1 MFGSDRGRFYEEKKR
16 AVDNFTQNGPLIKT
30 MMTRCIHCTRCV
42 RFANEISNFSLGVLD
57 RGSNMEIGTYY
68 NIDLLDPLSGNIID
82 LCPVGALTSMP
93 YAFKQRSWES
103 NFFSNIDFLDSL
115 ASTVRVYVYA
125 NKITRILPA
134 LNEAL
139 NEEWITNKAR
149 FSYDSLLINRINYPK
164 LNLNNKYIVISW
176 DYAILWFFKFFK
188 NTILNNLNIIS
199 SIGFFSDL
207 QTTLSLKGFFNTF
220 GCSNILY
227 NLKKINWIFD
237 FKDLF
242 SLNILIEKL
251 ELIKF
256 YLFISCDLRLE
267 SPVLN
272 IRIKKNY
279 NLNKTN
285 ELYIYSYGLSLNY
298 STYPIKNLGNSI
310 YSFLKFLEGKQRFS
324 CDLFFKNFYSFFNL
338 NKNYNFYYNAALF
351 FGNSII
357 YRNDAKSFLSSFYSF
372 LKNKFTY
379 FSYNVVNSYLGFYS
393 FSSLILNNNILIN
406 KKNNSGLYYLLSNEL
421 NVNYD
426 KSKKNNYMIFQSFI
440 KNNLYYIA
448 DLIFSTASLY
458 EFDSLYLNLEGK
470 FRYIKQAVTPKDSTY
485 TDWEVISLLNI
496 FNKKR
501 NIIKG
506 NTLSKFYLIVKFF
519 NNIINYHCNFFLSIN
534 NYYTELFYNLGFNF
548 KNMDNNLY
556 NIDLKLN
563 ILWKVK
569 FLNTFFNSY
578 VNNYYISD
586 FFTKNS
592 KTMSFSSLKKYRIFK
607 LN

>member
-16 AVDNFTQNGPLIKT
+16 AVDNFSQNGPLIKT

-42 RFANEISNFSLGVLD
+42 RFANEVSNFSLGVLD

-82 LCPVGALTSMP
+82 LCPVGAPTSMP

-103 NFFSNIDFLDSL
+103 NFFTNIDFLDSL
-115 ASTVRVYVYA
+115 ASTVRIYVYD

-164 LNLNNKYIVISW
+164 LNLNNKFIVISW

-188 NTILNNLNIIS
+188 NVILKNHNIIAS
-199 SIGFFSDL
+199 VGFFSDL
-207 QTTLSLKGFFNTF
+207 QTTLSLKGFLNTF

-310 YSFLKFLEGKQRFS
+310 SNFLNFLEGKQRFA
-324 CDLFFKNFYSFFNL
+324 CDLFFKNFYSFFYL
-338 NKNYNFYYNAALF
+338 NKNYNFNYNAALF

-357 YRNDAKSFLSSFYSF
+357 FRNDAKSFVYSFFNF
-372 LKNKFTY
+372 LKNKFVS
-379 FSYNVVNSYLGFYS
+379 FSYNIINTYLGFYS
-393 FSSLILNNNILIN
+393 FSNLIVNFNN
-406 KKNNSGLYYLLSNEL
+406 KKKTKIGLYYLLSNEP
-421 NVNYD
+421 NINYI
-426 KSKKNNYMIFQSFI
+426 KKDNYMIYQSFV
-440 KNNLYYIA
+440 KNNLYFDA
-448 DLIFSTASLY
+448 NLVFSSTGLY
-458 EFDSLYLNLEGK
+458 DFDSLYLNLEGK
-470 FRYIKQAVTPKDSTY
+470 FRMIKQIITPYNGTY
-485 TDWEVISLLNI
+485 NDWEIISLLNI
-496 FNKKR
+496 FNKKKKVI
-501 NIIKG
+501 NVNFFI
-506 NTLSKFYLIVKFF
+506 KFYMIIKFF
-519 NNIINYHCNFFLSIN
+519 NDIINYYCNFFLSII
-534 NYYTELFYNLGFNF
+534 NYYTELFYNIGLNFN
-548 KNMDNNLY
+548 NMDKFIYNINIILLLNNNL
-556 NIDLKLN
+556 
-563 ILWKVK
+563 K
-569 FLNTFFNSY
+569 FLNSFFNSY
-578 VNNYYISD
+578 INNYYISD
-586 FFTKNS
+586 FFTRNS